1 LAVSRLRADVVP
13 GAAEQQ
19 PGTAVAAMSGLA
31 RRETG
36 RERTLRELHELVAAL
51 DRRVPRI
58 ERAGELAIARASAD
72 LRTAALKRLEE
83 LEREVATDLNSTK
96 SS

>member
-1 LAVSRLRADVVP
+1 MSRLRADVVS

-19 PGTAVAAMSGLA
+19 PGATVGEMSGMA
-31 RRETG
+31 RRETR
-36 RERTLRELHELVAAL
+36 RERTLRELHELIAAL

-83 LEREVATDLNSTK
+83 LEREVAADPNSTT

>member
-1 LAVSRLRADVVP
+1 
-13 GAAEQQ
+13 
-19 PGTAVAAMSGLA
+19 MSGEA

-36 RERTLRELHELVAAL
+36 RERTLRELHELIAAL

-58 ERAGELAIARASAD
+58 ERVGEVAIAHASAE
-72 LRTAALKRLEE
+72 LRRATVGRIEE
-83 LEREVATDLNSTK
+83 IEREVAADRKRTR